1 MDPIDAL
8 MREHRAIEHVLAT
21 LSRASELGRA
31 GAAVPAQLF
40 LEVVAF
46 LQRYADGV
54 HHAKEEQHLFPMLER
69 FGMGRGS
76 GPLFC
81 MLAEHDGGRKYVE
94 QIAEEAELAR
104 VGGVAGST
112 LLYQAGVVYS
122 RHMAQHIQ
130 KEDGVLFRMARLTID
145 EEGMAELG
153 SAFGRIDAAHP
164 GFEARAVAI
173 ASLLEQAPSAR

>member
-8 MREHRAIEHVLAT
+8 MREHRAIEHVLST
-21 LSRASELGRA
+21 LSRASELGRS
-31 GAAVPAQLF
+31 GAAVPVQLF
-40 LEVVAF
+40 EEVVAF
-46 LQRYADGV
+46 IRRYADGV

-69 FGMGRGS
+69 SGMGRDG

-81 MLAEHDGGRKYVE
+81 MLAEHGGGRKYTD

-104 VGGVAGST
+104 VGGVGGST

-122 RHMAQHIQ
+122 RHMAQHIR
-130 KEDGVLFRMARLTID
+130 KEDDVLFRMARLTID

-153 SAFGRIDAAHP
+153 SAFERIDAANP

-173 ASLLEQAPSAR
+173 ASLLEQAPAAR